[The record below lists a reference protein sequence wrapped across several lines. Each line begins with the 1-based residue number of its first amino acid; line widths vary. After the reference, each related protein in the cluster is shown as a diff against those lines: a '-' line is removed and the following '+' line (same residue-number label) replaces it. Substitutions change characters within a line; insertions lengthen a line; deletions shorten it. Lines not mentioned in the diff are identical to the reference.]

1 MGGPVPGRHARSA
14 GPVGRMGCI
23 WPAKRYPPNGHV
35 RCLQPQAPSWRRGAS
50 ARYSGTARGRRR
62 VHGRFK
68 RVAVSGGRLR
78 LGAAR
83 RAAGLDVSGCRKP
96 ASVSRFPP
104 QAEAPQLCV
113 PDCRQR
119 HQARGPV
126 DECSPGEPPCA
137 LLSLRVAR
145 GLAVRSSSASF
156 TGQVRWRHGCGLLAN
171 GERPCRAH
179 SAEPDIFVAQRA
191 GGEGRLVR
199 RRPVPV
205 ASSAEARGDD
215 RHFLSPYLRSLLP
228 CAGVPVASVDSPA
241 RITIRARK
249 LPLQAELL
257 ERGAGLE
264 VEPRRKPRTWWPH
277 GRRAPRLPP
286 APRAVARGL
295 HRGRHHLLE

>member
-1 MGGPVPGRHARSA
+1 MPATSYPLPPPLQTPSA
-14 GPVGRMGCI
+14 ACTP
-23 WPAKRYPPNGHV
+23 
-35 RCLQPQAPSWRRGAS
+35 
-50 ARYSGTARGRRR
+50 RRR
-62 VHGRFK
+62 VGADAR
-68 RVAVSGGRLR
+68 RLD
-78 LGAAR
+78 AAAP
-83 RAAGLDVSGCRKP
+83 RAAGVKCTAGSNAWPSRVAACAWVQHEVRL
-96 ASVSRFPP
+96 ASMSRAAGSLSFRFPP
-104 QAEAPQLCV
+104 QAEPPQLCG
-113 PDCRQR
+113 PDCRRRPR

-156 TGQVRWRHGCGLLAN
+156 SVQVRWRHGCGLLAN

-257 ERGAGLE
+257 ERGARLE

-277 GRRAPRLPP
+277 GGSRAPRLPP

>member
-1 MGGPVPGRHARSA
+1 M
-14 GPVGRMGCI
+14 
-23 WPAKRYPPNGHV
+23 
-35 RCLQPQAPSWRRGAS
+35 
-50 ARYSGTARGRRR
+50 
-62 VHGRFK
+62 
-68 RVAVSGGRLR
+68 R

-96 ASVSRFPP
+96 ASVSAFHRRQSPRSCADQIVDGVKDTKP
-104 QAEAPQLCV
+104 AARLMSAAPASRL
-113 PDCRQR
+113 
-119 HQARGPV
+119 AR
-126 DECSPGEPPCA
+126 CSPCEWHACSPYAA
-137 LLSLRVAR
+137 LQPLFPS
-145 GLAVRSSSASF
+145 
-156 TGQVRWRHGCGLLAN
+156 QVRWRHGCGLLPN
-171 GERPCRAH
+171 GERPCRAY
-179 SAEPDIFVAQRA
+179 SAEPDIPKARRRLQRA
-191 GGEGRLVR
+191 GGEGRRVR

-264 VEPRRKPRTWWPH
+264 VEPRRKPRTWWPQR
-277 GRRAPRLPP
+277 RRAPRLPP

-295 HRGRHHLLE
+295 HRGAHRGRHHLLE